1 MSLLS
6 GLVTSPVL
14 DLGTGK
20 TKSSLVKPL
29 PSTLRGPSSTSDA
42 TPNSVSRAVIST
54 EYASLRYNKHCP
66 SGMYVTPSLD
76 NVFVWDAVLF
86 VHKGV
91 VSIHH
96 PNARTCALMDVPRTG
111 YYAGSVL
118 KFTMTFPDNYPEKQP
133 TVQFLTDTF
142 HPLVEG
148 QTGML
153 NLMAQFRPWR

>member
-6 GLVTSPVL
+6 GLVTSTVL
-14 DLGTGK
+14 DLGAGK

-29 PSTLRGPSSTSDA
+29 PPTLRGPSSTSDA

-66 SGMYVTPSLD
+66 SGMYVIPSLD

-86 VHKGV
+86 VHK
-91 VSIHH
+91 
-96 PNARTCALMDVPRTG
+96 G